1 MQKNKIQE
9 NNKVIQ
15 KMFTCECGSLDHM
28 FSVMFYKEDDEL
40 FLAPYLKRTYGFFRR
55 LGIAFKYLFKMEN
68 RFGSQFDEVIL
79 HKDKAIELRDL
90 LNEFIDGQ
98 EKKSSNID
106 QNSSQPS

>member
-1 MQKNKIQE
+1 MSE

-15 KMFTCECGSLDHM
+15 KMFVCECGSLDHM

-55 LGIAFKYLFKMEN
+55 LGIAFKYLLKMEN

-79 HKDKAIELRDL
+79 HKNKAIELRDL

-98 EKKSSNID
+98 EKKSSDINE
-106 QNSSQPS
+106 NSSQPS

>member
-1 MQKNKIQE
+1 
-9 NNKVIQ
+9 
-15 KMFTCECGSLDHM
+15 
-28 FSVMFYKEDDEL
+28 
-40 FLAPYLKRTYGFFRR
+40 
-55 LGIAFKYLFKMEN
+55 MEN